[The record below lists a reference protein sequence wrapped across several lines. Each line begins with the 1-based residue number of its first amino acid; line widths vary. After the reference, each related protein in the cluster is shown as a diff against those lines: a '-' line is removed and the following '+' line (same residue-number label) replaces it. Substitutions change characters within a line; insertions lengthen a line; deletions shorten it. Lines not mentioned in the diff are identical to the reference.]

1 MTELI
6 SPSKAGRL
14 WHRVI
19 HLEAPLA
26 VATILMVVVFAVGYL
41 ILPEFATG
49 YSINANLVLA
59 AFLGVAAAGQTL
71 VVLLG
76 GIDLSVPYFIGMGDV
91 VVSELYQRGMPFF
104 GAVAVTIFVAMCI
117 GATSGLLSAALRLPP
132 LIVTLGVGF
141 VVYGAYQFWTGGKA
155 SGAAPAWLTRIVAP
169 GSSTGFLPVA
179 PIVLVW
185 LGIIVIIVVGLRRTI
200 FGRQMYAV
208 GSSRRAAE
216 LSLIR
221 PVKVWTVVFALSA
234 GLSVVAGVLLLGFTG
249 SAFANVG
256 DPYLFLSVGAVVVGG
271 TSLLGGRGG
280 YAATAVGAVLLTEL
294 ATILVGSGLS
304 QAVEQV
310 VLGVVIIVMVS
321 VYGRERHVRMRI

>member
-1 MTELI
+1 MNDALTQ
-6 SPSKAGRL
+6 SKTGRMG
-14 WHRVI
+14 RRI
-19 HLEAPLA
+19 IRSEAPLA
-26 VATILMVVVFAVGYL
+26 VATVLLVLVFGVGYL

-49 YSINANLVLA
+49 YSVNANLVLA
-59 AFLGVAAAGQTL
+59 SFLGVAAAGQTL

-91 VVSELYQRGMPFF
+91 VVSELYQRGVPFF
-104 GAVAVTIFVAMCI
+104 GAVAITIAVAMCI
-117 GATSGLLSAALRLPP
+117 GALSGLLSAALRLPP
-132 LIVTLGVGF
+132 LIITLGFGF
-141 VVYGAYQFWTGGKA
+141 VVYGAYQYWTGGKA
-155 SGAAPAWLTRIVAP
+155 SGAAPGWLTRLVAP
-169 GSSTGFLPVA
+169 GSSTGFLPVS

-185 LGIIVIIVVGLRRTI
+185 LGIIVAVIVFLRRTI

-221 PVKVWTVVFALSA
+221 PVRVWTVVFALSA

-304 QAVEQV
+304 QALEQS

-321 VYGRERHVRMRI
+321 IYGREAHVRMRI